1 MTATAADLT
10 TVVVNWN
17 TVGLL
22 DDCLR
27 SIVDATPPEVV
38 NEIVVV
44 DNGSHDGSVAHL
56 AARWP
61 DVRVMAS
68 ATNEGFCRANNR
80 AIRASSAPFVLLV
93 NTDARL
99 APGAVVE
106 LLRYFHADPHA
117 GAVGPRLTYAD
128 GSFQRWT
135 AGRLLT
141 LRSAAVYL
149 LMLDRLPVWRDR
161 GLYLAHDTTQPF
173 RAGWVSSAVMAL
185 RRSALDDVG
194 LLDESIFVYMDD
206 VDLCDRLA
214 RRGWVTWYAADT
226 TAVHF
231 MGASS
236 VRDPAAASA
245 AALAGMNTWFARR
258 HGRAAVLTLRLLE
271 IVGFATRA
279 AAYAVQGSAGRSR
292 TAHSRARSHLV
303 HLRQA
308 LEPVDV

>member
-1 MTATAADLT
+1 MTADPVALT

-17 TVGLL
+17 TVTLL
-22 DDCLR
+22 DDCLQ
-27 SIVDATPPEVV
+27 SILDATPPDVA

-56 AARWP
+56 AAHWP
-61 DVRVMAS
+61 DVRVVAS

-80 AIRASSAPFVLLV
+80 AIRTSSAPFVLLV

-99 APGAVVE
+99 AAGAVAT
-106 LLRYFHADPHA
+106 LLRYFHSDPDA

-149 LMLDRLPVWRDR
+149 LMLDRLPPWRR
-161 GLYLAHDTTQPF
+161 SGLYLGDDTRQPF
-173 RAGWVSSAVMAL
+173 RPGWVSSAVMAL

-214 RRGWVTWYAADT
+214 RRGWTTWYAADT

-245 AALAGMNTWFARR
+245 AALAGMNAWFARR
-258 HGRAAVLTLRLLE
+258 HGRAAVLALRWLE
-271 IVGFATRA
+271 ITGFGIRA
-279 AAYAVQGSAGRSR
+279 AAYAVKGSVGRSR
-292 TAHSRARSHLV
+292 TARDRARSHLV

-308 LEPVDV
+308 WEAVDV